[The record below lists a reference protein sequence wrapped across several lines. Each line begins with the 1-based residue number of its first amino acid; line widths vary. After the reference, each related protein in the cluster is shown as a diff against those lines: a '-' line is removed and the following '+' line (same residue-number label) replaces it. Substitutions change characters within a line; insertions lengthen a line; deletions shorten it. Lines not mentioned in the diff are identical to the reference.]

1 MSCAKCG
8 GLVAVVTFG
17 DFYEEHDA
25 VKCLMCGW
33 VGWLEPVPYAPPDL
47 TEWQAEHVVQN
58 PVS

>member
-8 GLVAVVTFG
+8 GLTALVAFG

-47 TEWQAEHVVQN
+47 TDLQAANVPEH
-58 PVS
+58 PL